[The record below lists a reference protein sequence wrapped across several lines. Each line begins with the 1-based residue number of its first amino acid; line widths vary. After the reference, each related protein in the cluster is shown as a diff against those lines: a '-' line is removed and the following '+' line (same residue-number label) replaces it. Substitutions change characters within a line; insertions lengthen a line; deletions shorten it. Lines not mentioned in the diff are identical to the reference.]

1 VLRGATFG
9 SVICFSPFQTLDYFT
24 VMPLFSAPILPVN
37 PAVPAEAVAVLAVF
51 LTALAQFGRIQ
62 VAIMRC
68 VKLSLVHF
76 TTSFTQSGQRR
87 RFSPRQK
94 RNLLPATV
102 LYVFLHR
109 QQRQV
114 VVCAIWFLYDL
125 LVRVD
130 VCTVPEP
137 EP

>member
-1 VLRGATFG
+1 MPFLCSPVL
-9 SVICFSPFQTLDYFT
+9 
-24 VMPLFSAPILPVN
+24 PIDPTIE
-37 PAVPAEAVAVLAVF
+37 AKAVAVLIILFA
-51 LTALAQFGRIQ
+51 ALAQFGRIQ

-76 TTSFTQSGQRR
+76 TTSFTQAGQRR
-87 RFSPRQK
+87 RFSPRQI

-114 VVCAIWFLYDL
+114 VVCAIWFLYRRL
-125 LVRVD
+125 RVD
-130 VCTVPEP
+130 VCTVP
-137 EP
+137 